1 MDNPTVPPQPPAG
14 PPRHVQTVVDQDAEH
29 LRILSVCYY
38 VQAGLTALGA
48 CIPVIHLVMGG
59 AMLAGRFAPQGASPH
74 DLEAM
79 RMMGGF
85 FVAIAAL
92 LILLGWALAI
102 CNFMVARR
110 IMQRRSR
117 VLCLVTAG
125 INCLSIPLGTVLGV
139 FTFIVMSRPSV
150 AESFSRNAGRGPAT
164 GQAM

>member
-1 MDNPTVPPQPPAG
+1 MDDPTMPPPPPLG
-14 PPRHVQTVVDQDAEH
+14 LPPHVQTVVDQDTEH

-48 CIPVIHLVMGG
+48 SIPVIHLMMGV
-59 AMLAGRFAPQGASPH
+59 AMLTGSFAPKASSPQ

-92 LILLGWALAI
+92 VILLGWALAI
-102 CNFMVARR
+102 CNLVVARR
-110 IMQRRSR
+110 IVQRRSR

-125 INCLSIPLGTVLGV
+125 INCLSIPLGTILGV

-150 AESFSRNAGRGPAT
+150 AESFSRNEGQASAT